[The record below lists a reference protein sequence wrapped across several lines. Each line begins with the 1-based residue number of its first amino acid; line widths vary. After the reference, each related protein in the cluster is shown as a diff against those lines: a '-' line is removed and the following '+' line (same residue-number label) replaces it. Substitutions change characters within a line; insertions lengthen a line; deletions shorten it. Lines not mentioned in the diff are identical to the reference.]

1 MASHHVVMRSSVLL
15 MAFALLASSACGPK
29 TMQQRMNTSERIGSE
44 VDDLLARAER
54 ELQALEPEKAQDAL
68 ADARSRLAEPDAQ
81 LFPEYEML
89 NDRLKADEAKVSE
102 ARALREKR
110 RIEKLVAERKAAVAA
125 RVQAY
130 RQAFDRLVAKDVTAE
145 DLATFDAAAKELSAA
160 LAEDELVKQSE
171 AWAAEVRDQKELIER
186 GEMRTNTARAR
197 VAFSTGPGAA
207 SVDAKRL
214 LGEASASKLPDEKL
228 GKQRDAVARLNA
240 CAQGQQLIEKHQ
252 VLTVNAVWVGGA
264 EVSAEKVVKACEKD
278 LVAAKKTLDVL
289 EADAAKRAKLEAEK
303 KAKEE
308 AERARQ
314 EKLAAEKK
322 AKEDAAREKAEAAK
336 KAAEEKKAKAEAEK
350 KAKED
355 AAREKAEAAKKA
367 VEEKKAKAEAA
378 KKALEEKKAKA
389 EADKKAKEDAAREKA
404 EAAKKAAEEKKAKA
418 HADKKA
424 NEDAAREKAEAA
436 KKALEEKKAKA
447 LADKKAKEDAAR
459 EKAEAAKKG
468 QPAPD
473 PKVSAGDK

>member
-1 MASHHVVMRSSVLL
+1 MRSPALL
-15 MAFALLASSACGPK
+15 MLFALLVGSACGPK

-44 VDDLLARAER
+44 VDDTLSRAER
-54 ELQALEPEKAQDAL
+54 DLQALEPEKAQDAL
-68 ADARSRLAEPDAQ
+68 AEARSRLAEPDAQ

-110 RIEKLVAERKAAVAA
+110 RIEKLVTERKAAVAT

-145 DLATFDAAAKELSAA
+145 DLATFDAAAKALSAA

-186 GEMRTNTARAR
+186 GELRTNTARAR
-197 VAFSTGPGAA
+197 VAFSAGPGAA
-207 SVDAKRL
+207 SVEARRL
-214 LGEASASKLPDEKL
+214 LSEAQASKVPDEKL
-228 GKQRDAVARLNA
+228 GKQREAVARLDA
-240 CAQGQQLIEKHQ
+240 CAKGQQLIEKHQ

-289 EADAAKRAKLEAEK
+289 EADAAKRAKLAAEK
-303 KAKEE
+303 KARED

-322 AKEDAAREKAEAAK
+322 AREDAAREKAETAK
-336 KAAEEKKAKAEAEK
+336 KS
-350 KAKED
+350 
-355 AAREKAEAAKKA
+355 
-367 VEEKKAKAEAA
+367 
-378 KKALEEKKAKA
+378 
-389 EADKKAKEDAAREKA
+389 
-404 EAAKKAAEEKKAKA
+404 
-418 HADKKA
+418 
-424 NEDAAREKAEAA
+424 
-436 KKALEEKKAKA
+436 
-447 LADKKAKEDAAR
+447 
-459 EKAEAAKKG
+459 
-468 QPAPD
+468 QPSSES
-473 PKVSAGDK
+473 KVSAGDKSWR